1 MRIKHVFIG
10 CVAAVLTCTPAFAD
24 EEDGGFSGN
33 VTIASDYSFR
43 GVSQTNLLPAIQGG
57 FDYELDNGFS
67 FGTWASNVNY
77 GDGGTSQELDLYVGF
92 TQSLNDTTSVSFS
105 LVQLEYPGDGEN
117 LDYQEIGA
125 SLDMGSISLGFV
137 YSPSYVGVNDWQFN
151 YLSVGYG
158 MTLGENVDFSA
169 SIGLNSAD
177 DIAGEGEDSYIDY
190 SVGVSVP
197 IGGIDLGF
205 NVVGTNID
213 DNELGE
219 GRLVFSLS
227 KSL

>member
-10 CVAAVLTCTPAFAD
+10 CIAAALACAPAFAD
-24 EEDGGFSGN
+24 EEEGGFSGN

-43 GVSQTNLLPAIQGG
+43 GISQTNLLPAIQGG

-92 TQSLNDTTSVSFS
+92 TQSLNDSTSLSFS

-117 LDYQEIGA
+117 LDYQEVGA
-125 SLDMGSISLGFV
+125 SLDIGSISLGFV

-151 YLSVGYG
+151 YLSIGYG
-158 MTLGENVDFSA
+158 TTLGESVDFSA

-177 DIAGEGEDSYIDY
+177 DIGGDGEDSYIDY
-190 SVGVSVP
+190 SVGISVP
-197 IGGIDLGF
+197 ISGIDLGL

-213 DNELGE
+213 DDELSE
-219 GRLVFSLS
+219 GRLVLSLS